1 MGGSVSAYALDPT
14 EIWKSW
20 DSSKEQAVFMTR
32 TMVRKSAQPEQI
44 KRRMQVMMKERIG
57 EPELPLDDLVDPETG
72 EVRAS

>member
-1 MGGSVSAYALDPT
+1 
-14 EIWKSW
+14 
-20 DSSKEQAVFMTR
+20 MTR